1 MAKKKIKKIEKVEKP
16 IVETRSRKEKVSN
29 EQAIMTIAGQVAG
42 LNDFVVKLEQRID
55 RIVTAI
61 SKAKSVKGL

>member
-16 IVETRSRKEKVSN
+16 IVETRSGIEKVSN